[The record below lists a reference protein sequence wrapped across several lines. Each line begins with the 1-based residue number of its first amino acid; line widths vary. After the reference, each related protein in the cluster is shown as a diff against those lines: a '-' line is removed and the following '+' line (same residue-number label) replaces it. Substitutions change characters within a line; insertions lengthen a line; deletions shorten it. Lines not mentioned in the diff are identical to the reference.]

1 MRRGAWAQKA
11 VKSPA
16 PFSTSAESAPVP
28 LTILFPDS
36 KSAQLDLEREI
47 TGPEVVLLNPRKDRF
62 EAIEL
67 SAWETSD
74 AVIVARVPIDAKV
87 IAHLKRARI
96 VVRNGVG
103 FDVVDL
109 KACGDAGIAVCNVPD
124 YGTTEVADT
133 AIAMMLTFARG
144 TAACDAALRA
154 DLKSGWTHIHNVTA
168 RRLRTACFGVI
179 GLGRIGTAAALRA
192 RAFGMQVAFYD
203 PLLPNGAELAFGFT
217 RARSLPELLAVA
229 DVVTVHA
236 PLTGET
242 RAMINS
248 AAVAAMK
255 PGAYLINTA
264 RGPIC
269 DTAALLEGLK
279 SGRLAAVGLDV
290 LPTEPATTD
299 DPLVAAWQAN
309 EPWLRGRML
318 LNPHAGFF
326 SPDAFVDLRR
336 KAIETAH
343 DYLRDGT
350 LANCVNAQ
358 YLQHPRQSAARR

>member
-1 MRRGAWAQKA
+1 M
-11 VKSPA
+11 
-16 PFSTSAESAPVP
+16 P

-36 KSAQLDLEREI
+36 RSSQLDVEREV
-47 TGPEVVLLNPRKDRF
+47 TGPDVVLLNPRKDRF
-62 EAIEL
+62 DAIDM
-67 SAWETSD
+67 SAWEGCD
-74 AVIVARVPIDAKV
+74 GIVVARVPIDATV
-87 IAHLKRARI
+87 IPHLKRTRI

-144 TAACDAALRA
+144 TAALDAALHA
-154 DLKSGWTHIHNVTA
+154 DLKGGWTHVHNVTA
-168 RRLRTACFGVI
+168 RRLRGACFGVI

-203 PLLPNGAELAFGFT
+203 PFLPHGAELAFGFT
-217 RARSLPELLAVA
+217 RARSLAELLGLA
-229 DVVTVHA
+229 DVVTIHA

-242 RAMINS
+242 RAMIN
-248 AAVAAMK
+248 ATAVAAMK

-269 DTAALLEGLK
+269 DTGALLEGLK
-279 SGRLAAVGLDV
+279 SGKLAAVGLDV
-290 LPTEPATTD
+290 LPNEPATLN

-309 EPWLRGRML
+309 EPWIRGRIL
-318 LNPHAGFF
+318 LNPHAGFY

-336 KAIETAH
+336 KAIETAYY
-343 DYLRDGT
+343 YLRDGK
-350 LANCVNAQ
+350 LANCVNAELLKQ
-358 YLQHPRQSAARR
+358 RRS